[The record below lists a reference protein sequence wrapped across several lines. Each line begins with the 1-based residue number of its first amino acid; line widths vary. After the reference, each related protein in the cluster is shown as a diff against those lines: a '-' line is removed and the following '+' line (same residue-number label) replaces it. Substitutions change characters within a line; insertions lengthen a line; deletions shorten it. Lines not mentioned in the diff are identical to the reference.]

1 MKIAICGI
9 GGVGGLVAG
18 ALAQSGHSLFFLAR
32 GQKREALR
40 QEGLL
45 LLSDT
50 WGERLVQPLAVEE
63 NGAAIGVVDVV
74 FFCTKSYGLEEAC
87 AACAPMVGEDTLVIP
102 LLNGIAVAEE
112 VKGYLKKGR
121 VADGCIYCFSALD
134 GPRVVRHTGN
144 MKKLVF
150 GFAGQEAGPKELE
163 LVEAL
168 RQGGMDAHYDKN
180 VLSMAWEKYCMM
192 CGNSAIF
199 AYFDCPAGPVQ
210 ADEEKMMVAREV
222 YTELWQIGKAHGI
235 ALPDDLVE
243 KDVRALFSLPP
254 QTITSLY
261 RDLKTP
267 GNPTEL
273 EAIIGKACRLA
284 QQSGVAAPLLKEV
297 YERYAGR

>member
-1 MKIAICGI
+1 MKIAICGT

-18 ALAQSGHSLFFLAR
+18 ALGQSGQDLCLIAR
-32 GQKREALR
+32 GKKQAAIQK
-40 QEGLL
+40 EGLL
-45 LLSDT
+45 LVSDT
-50 WGERLVQPLAVEE
+50 WGERLVRAQAVLEDPGE
-63 NGAAIGVVDVV
+63 FGVVDVL
-74 FFCTKSYGLEEAC
+74 FLCTKSYGLEAAC
-87 AACAPMVGEDTLVIP
+87 AACAPIVGENTLVIP
-102 LLNGIAVAEE
+102 LLNGIAVGEE

-121 VADGCIYCFSALD
+121 VAEGCIYCFSALE
-134 GPRVVRHTGN
+134 GLRVVRHTGV

-150 GFAGQEAGPKELE
+150 GVAGQAPLPIDLD
-163 LVEAL
+163 LVQAL
-168 RQGGMDAHYDKN
+168 RLGGMDAFYDAN
-180 VLSMAWEKYCMM
+180 VMEMAWEKYCMM
-192 CGNSAIF
+192 CGNSTIF
-199 AYFDCPAGPVQ
+199 SYFDAPAGVVQ

-284 QQSGVAAPLLKEV
+284 QQSGVAAPLLQEV